1 MWFWKVLG
9 IEPTKD
15 KTEIKR
21 AFTKLAHGT
30 NPEDDPE
37 AYSILHEAY
46 RAALD
51 HASGKTVI
59 ARSVPAAGE
68 KTEGFDF
75 TPVNDDARPLTM
87 DINDLTKAIYDFKKA
102 VGIYSYSDL
111 FNRPKKDLKD
121 ASVVL
126 FRDYS
131 ALAVKTDDISI
142 WDKFFSEP
150 VISVLMDD
158 NDFRCS
164 LTDGFPEGDPNRKA
178 IEGHIHAFEQNM
190 VENLEKEK
198 QKIEDEN
205 STDKRSGIWIIC
217 ATCSA
222 VLFIVLFLL
231 FGLTGLTESQ
241 LSVMGSITAAFGFA
255 SLSRNFSIRKKHQ
268 DNKNLTIYI
277 RAMNA
282 LSLIFSVI
290 SWVFLFI
297 EGFHFTEFWNLAA
310 FLYCLV
316 FTIAEAAVFILS
328 HKIR

>member
-1 MWFWKVLG
+1 MWFWKTLG

-21 AFTKLAHGT
+21 AFTKLAHET

-37 AYSILHEAY
+37 AYSKLHEAY
-46 RAALD
+46 RAALNY
-51 HASGKTVI
+51 ASGKTVI
-59 ARSVPAAGE
+59 AESVPDAGE

-75 TPVNDDARPLTM
+75 TPVNDDARPLVM
-87 DINDLTKAIYDFKKA
+87 DIDDLTNAIYSFKKA
-102 VGIYSYSDL
+102 IGIYSYSDL
-111 FNRPKKDLKD
+111 FNKPEKDLKD
-121 ASVVL
+121 AAVVL
-126 FRDYS
+126 FRYYS

-150 VISVLMDD
+150 VISILMKDS
-158 NDFRCS
+158 DFRYS
-164 LTDGFPEGDPNRKA
+164 LIDGFPEGDPNRNA
-178 IEGHIHAFEQNM
+178 IEGYIRAFEQNT
-190 VENLEKEK
+190 VENREKEK
-198 QKIEDEN
+198 QKKKDEEG
-205 STDKRSGIWIIC
+205 TDKRSVIWIIC
-217 ATCSA
+217 AAGSA

-231 FGLTGLTESQ
+231 FGFTGLTESQ
-241 LSVMGSITAAFGFA
+241 LSIMGGITASFGFA

-268 DNKNLTIYI
+268 DSKNLTIYI
-277 RAMNA
+277 RSMNA
-282 LSLIFSVI
+282 LCLIFTVI

-316 FTIAEAAVFILS
+316 FTIAEAAVFFLS